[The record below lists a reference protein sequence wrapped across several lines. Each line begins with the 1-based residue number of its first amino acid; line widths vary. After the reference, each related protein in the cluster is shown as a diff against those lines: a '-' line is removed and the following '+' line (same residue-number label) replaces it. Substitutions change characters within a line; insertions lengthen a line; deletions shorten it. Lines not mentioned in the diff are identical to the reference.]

1 MAQIYIIELSAGHL
15 CRNSCIIEK
24 AAGDRRQQSHSYMLF
39 PSSSGVTD
47 EYNIE
52 MCFIYELPE
61 HKNREQKMAAS

>member
-1 MAQIYIIELSAGHL
+1 LKKLQATAGSKVIH
-15 CRNSCIIEK
+15 I
-24 AAGDRRQQSHSYMLF
+24 YMLF
-39 PSSSGVTD
+39 PSSFGVTD